1 MKKRRRKRNYTRLYI
16 ILSVC
21 ATIGFYFATPID
33 LDGGK
38 EPIAISQ
45 QEILENI
52 SYGDDPNE
60 TYDLYIPQGLE
71 KGKSYPL
78 LLFIHGGGWYMGD
91 KSYFTTECQQ
101 YMSEGMICAT
111 MNYVFLS
118 EGSTQDDELN
128 DITQVLENI
137 NEQLQPF
144 DLSVDE
150 AALGGFSAGSQLSLL
165 YAYSMNGPIPIRF
178 VFVRSAPVSMIR
190 SDWQEAENSL
200 LLDYFVN
207 EEQQRSP
214 ITYINEQSVPTLAI
228 YPMSDTI
235 IGTKHGQLLENALTQ
250 NNVPHT
256 ILYAPNSD
264 HYLLN
269 DPDQMQ
275 QFDALVHE
283 YIKKYF

>member
-33 LDGGK
+33 LGGGK

-78 LLFIHGGGWYMGD
+78 LLFVHGGGWYMGD
-91 KSYFTTECQQ
+91 KSYFADECQQ

-165 YAYSMNGPIPIRF
+165 YAYSMNSPIPIHF

-235 IGTKHGQLLENALTQ
+235 IGTKHGQLLESALTQ

>member
-1 MKKRRRKRNYTRLYI
+1 MKKRRKRNYTRLYI
-16 ILSVC
+16 LISVC
-21 ATIGFYFATPID
+21 LMLVFYFATPID
-33 LDGGK
+33 LGGGK
-38 EPIAISQ
+38 EPIALSR
-45 QEILENI
+45 QEVLENL
-52 SYGDDPNE
+52 SYGENPNE

-91 KSYFTTECQQ
+91 KSYFTAECQQ
-101 YMSEGMICAT
+101 YMSEGYICAT

-118 EGSTQDDELN
+118 EGFSQDDELN
-128 DITQVLENI
+128 DITQVMENI
-137 NEQLQPF
+137 NEQLRSF

-165 YAYSMNGPIPIRF
+165 YAYSMDSPIPIRF

-214 ITYINEQSVPTLAI
+214 ITYINEQSVPTLAV
-228 YPMSDTI
+228 YPLSDTI
-235 IGTKHGQLLENALTQ
+235 IGTKHGQLLENVLTA

-275 QFDALVHE
+275 QFDTLIHE